1 MKVTNP
7 AIISIL
13 LFFLAAHLNAALPP
27 IDLTLKNGECPTIQ
41 LKIVPKNMGSSKTK
55 KGHSYFELEVSSR
68 HVGRVNGKIKEV
80 RLVDINNQGT
90 NFEFKKKSKTLSSS
104 TLIIANNSIKGTT
117 LIITYHSNSQAIG
130 SFFSS
135 LIGLGGPGP
144 TAYTTY
150 IIPLDTLSGMAPKP
164 RKNQAVGGDEESQK
178 GE

>member
-13 LFFLAAHLNAALPP
+13 LFFMATHLNAALSP
-27 IDLTLKNGECPTIQ
+27 IDLTLKNGESPTIQ

-104 TLIIANNSIKGTT
+104 ALIIANNSIKGAT
-117 LIITYHSNSQAIG
+117 LIITYHSKSHAIG

>member
-1 MKVTNP
+1 
-7 AIISIL
+7 
-13 LFFLAAHLNAALPP
+13 
-27 IDLTLKNGECPTIQ
+27 
-41 LKIVPKNMGSSKTK
+41 MGSSKTK

-80 RLVDINNQGT
+80 RLVDINNQGI

-104 TLIIANNSIKGTT
+104 TLIIANNSVKGTR
-117 LIITYHSNSQAIG
+117 LIITYHSKSHAIG
-130 SFFSS
+130 SFFAS

-150 IIPLDTLSGMAPKP
+150 IIPLDTLSGMAAKP